1 MILLNSE
8 NNIIEDTSGVIITDE
23 TILSKL
29 NDIVKFKPNETIT
42 LIALSNIIRD
52 YPSLIKV
59 FPKLSEMCNLIGEII
74 SLNENQ
80 SISGTLK
87 ITERY
92 ELQPIISEQEYG
104 KEITP
109 YLDIKKRSVVYY
121 FNCKSENVEL
131 TSISLKHIIEVPIL
145 ICDKE
150 NAFFNMFE
158 NKEVVD
164 KCETEI
170 TLNNFLKTICT
181 INFHA

>member
-8 NNIIEDTSGVIITDE
+8 SNIIEDLNGEIVSDE

-42 LIALSNIIRD
+42 LIGLSDIIGE
-52 YPSLIKV
+52 YPSLFKV
-59 FPKLSEMCNLIGEII
+59 FPKLSEMFEAIKNII
-74 SLNENQ
+74 SLNEIQ
-80 SISGTLK
+80 SISGSLK
-87 ITERY
+87 ISERY
-92 ELQPIISEQEYG
+92 ELRPIISDHEYG

-109 YLDIKKRSVVYY
+109 YLDIKKRSVIYY

-131 TSISLKHIIEVPIL
+131 TSISLKHIIEMPIA

-150 NAFFNMFE
+150 NVFFNMFE
-158 NKEVVD
+158 NKEVLE
-164 KCETEI
+164 KCETDI

-181 INFHA
+181 INFKL